1 MHSDPS
7 ATFLG
12 KEMGT
17 GVVQGS
23 LNGHS
28 FPSLATTPALPDT
41 ATQETSVQQ
50 RELLNREDPF
60 GVTTIIGGTN
70 VRICLSIPGNP
81 EPLVHIIKWQALHDQ
96 YVASGAG
103 TSSQFRNA
111 LEWGY
116 ERMAKEC
123 IDFIAKK
130 FMGEDASTSDTKQAP
145 PPFNQICAFN
155 YSVAGRVEGDDEF
168 ACVFTSNTGIR
179 YDGEQIAVKVGQA
192 IQRQLREKNWPT
204 VPAANVVV
212 MNDAMAGLR
221 GEMLG
226 VDGGLTRGKTVKFYI
241 CGTGLGSKMWHI
253 DKPLHEFDES
263 GHTALFNT
271 ETEQYRILSGEQ
283 IKEVVAP
290 DGGFKIDNPNEVF
303 AEHKLAGPWVAIQFV
318 KKVAPYPKVMNALA
332 RQIVKNIIADWEKE
346 LKKNPKHLDVEK
358 PDPEKLYQ
366 KVLPQ
371 LEDDLATMKPKE
383 RYLWAINAN
392 GDMIKQVNRV
402 LLNPDPL
409 AFFGSDPCDNDFE
422 AQITNSPEDAL
433 IVTAGKACK
442 RYFKDLG
449 TFLGADYRA
458 MQARGVAPDAMVLGG
473 GIGELFNRYSEG
485 LRELALKMIHKAAQL
500 PRGTID
506 FSRMSPEARECTPTY
521 RQVETTYEEQKAA
534 KRSLDLTTLH

>member
-1 MHSDPS
+1 
-7 ATFLG
+7 
-12 KEMGT
+12 MGT
-17 GVVQGS
+17 GVEHGS

-28 FPSLATTPALPDT
+28 FPSRATTPTLPYT
-41 ATQETSVQQ
+41 PTQETSVQQ

-103 TSSQFRNA
+103 TTSQFRNA

-130 FMGEDASTSDTKQAP
+130 FMGEDASTSDTEQAP

-155 YSVAGRVEGDDEF
+155 YSVAGRVEGEDEF
-168 ACVFTSNTGIR
+168 ARVFTSNTGIG

-204 VPAANVVV
+204 IPQANVVV

-226 VDGGLTRGKTVKFYI
+226 VDGGLTQGKTVKFYI
-241 CGTGLGSKMWHI
+241 CGTGLGSKTWHI
-253 DKPLHEFDES
+253 DKPLRDFDES
-263 GHTALFNT
+263 GHTGLFNT
-271 ETEQYRILSGEQ
+271 ETEQYRILHGDQ
-283 IKEVVAP
+283 INEVLAP
-290 DGGFKIDNPNEVF
+290 DGGFKIDNPHEVF
-303 AEHKLAGPWVAIQFV
+303 AEHKLAGPWVAIEFV
-318 KKVAPYPKVMNALA
+318 KKVAPYPKVMSALA
-332 RQIVKNIIADWEKE
+332 RQIVKNMIADEEKE
-346 LKKNPKHLDVEK
+346 LQKNPKKLDEK
-358 PDPEKLYQ
+358 PTDPEKRYQ
-366 KVLPQ
+366 ETRAQ
-371 LEDDLATMKPKE
+371 LENELATMKPIE
-383 RYLWAINAN
+383 RYLWAINAK
-392 GDMIKQVNRV
+392 GHIVKEVNRV

-422 AQITNSPEDAL
+422 AQIANSPEDAL
-433 IVTAGKACK
+433 IVAAGKACK

-449 TFLGADYRA
+449 IFLGADYRA
-458 MQARGVAPDAMVLGG
+458 MQAQGVAPDQMVLGG
-473 GIGELFNRYSEG
+473 GIGELFNKYSEG
-485 LRELALKMIHKAAQL
+485 LRELALKMIHKAAKL
-500 PRGTID
+500 PKGTID
-506 FSRMSPEARECTPTY
+506 FSRMSPEARECTTTF

-534 KRSLDLTTLH
+534 KRSLDVTTLH